1 MEKAMNILQIN
12 SSLYSGNGQSSRL
25 ADEFVATLRAEN
37 PRAELV
43 VRDLAKE
50 PVPHLD
56 EKRFQAFI
64 TPKDAR
70 TDEQKAIVAYS
81 DALIDELRRAEVIV
95 LGLPMYNFGVPSQLK
110 SWIDHIA
117 RSGETFKYSEKGRV
131 GLLTGKKAYV
141 LAARG
146 GLYAGSPADTQ
157 TAYVRQTHQRPCLY
171 WQSETQALLDETRT
185 DGIFPL
191 ITNDEKLS
199 IKEVLLAYKHQPA
212 LEKRH
217 EQFKSVLQVRPM
229 MLKNH
234 LRIEAFLFLYFLALL
249 TEALIEREARQRMRK
264 LNIKKLPLYPEERP
278 CTAPTTERLFE
289 LFEDLRRHRLVDKN
303 GAVQQRFYD
312 EPSEPQ
318 RAALRLFE
326 FSAKKYLAAAEE
338 GGAAG

>member
-1 MEKAMNILQIN
+1 MNILQIN

-56 EKRFQAFI
+56 EQRFQAFI

-70 TDEQKAIVAYS
+70 SDEQKAIMAYS
-81 DALIDELRRAEVIV
+81 DALIDELRRADVVV

-117 RSGETFKYSEKGRV
+117 RSGETFKYSEKGPV

-157 TAYVRQTHQRPCLY
+157 TAYVK
-171 WQSETQALLDETRT
+171 LLLGFLGIT
-185 DGIFPL
+185 DVEFVYAEGL
-191 ITNDEKLS
+191 AMGAESREKS
-199 IKEVLLAYKHQPA
+199 
-212 LEKRH
+212 
-217 EQFKSVLQVRPM
+217 
-229 MLKNH
+229 
-234 LRIEAFLFLYFLALL
+234 
-249 TEALIEREARQRMRK
+249 
-264 LNIKKLPLYPEERP
+264 
-278 CTAPTTERLFE
+278 
-289 LFEDLRRHRLVDKN
+289 
-303 GAVQQRFYD
+303 
-312 EPSEPQ
+312 
-318 RAALRLFE
+318 
-326 FSAKKYLAAAEE
+326 LAAARVKIGSFFSERI
-338 GGAAG
+338 AA